1 MKKYLLLIDDEWYTA
16 TLSEEDVIKIKE
28 DIEGISFSSEY
39 NIKLDNGDIIDIGI
53 IDSVKCY
60 PKAC

>member
-1 MKKYLLLIDDEWYTA
+1 MKKYLLLIDDECYTA

-39 NIKLDNGDIIDIGI
+39 NIKLDNGDIIDVGI
-53 IDSVKCY
+53 IDSIKCY